1 MWEVGISFVEMS
13 RVRAGSMGGGGGGG
27 RREEDRMSLNC
38 QNLDGATALGPW
50 HFLPPPV
57 LRMSHEREE

>member
-1 MWEVGISFVEMS
+1 MEKQEEFWGRRKC
-13 RVRAGSMGGGGGGG
+13 RVRAGSREGGGGGG

-38 QNLDGATALGPW
+38 QNLDKAAALGPW

-57 LRMSHEREE
+57 L

>member
-1 MWEVGISFVEMS
+1 MERPGEVGVSYTDMS
-13 RVRAGSMGGGGGGG
+13 RVRTGSKEGSRGRG

-38 QNLDGATALGPW
+38 QNQYGAAALGPW

-57 LRMSHEREE
+57 LRMSH